1 MTIDPGVPLVVEH
14 LTKSFR
20 GTLRTR
26 AWSAVADLSFT
37 VASGRVLGIIGPN
50 GSGKTTALR
59 CALGHLKPTSGSIR
73 VFGAAPLRDRSRR
86 GIGFAPERFEPSPIR
101 TGRQTLELLARSSG
115 SAPTEAEQRANAA
128 LERFGLASAADRRVA
143 GYSKGMRRRLAIA
156 QALQHDPQLVILDE
170 PFDGLDP
177 LGVSLVREELAARA
191 RSGTAIV
198 ISSHQLADVEAVAT
212 DLLVVHH
219 GRAVAQGTA
228 SEVLDRRGVQRL
240 EVTGLTDAQWNELM
254 TWVRAHGGSPIGP
267 TPVRESLEQVF
278 QRWVGRDN
286 ASSADEGRGESAP

>member
-1 MTIDPGVPLVVEH
+1 MTIDPGVPLVVDH

-20 GTLRTR
+20 GTFRSR
-26 AWSAVADLSFT
+26 AWSAVADLSFSVT
-37 VASGRVLGIIGPN
+37 RGRVLGIIGPN

-59 CALGHLKPTSGSIR
+59 CSLGFLKPSSGTIR
-73 VFGAAPLRDRSRR
+73 VFGEAPLRDRSRR
-86 GIGFAPERFEPSPIR
+86 GIGFAPERFEPSSIR
-101 TGRQTLELLARSSG
+101 TGRQTLELLARASG
-115 SAPTEAEQRANAA
+115 AAPTEAEQRANAA
-128 LERFGLASAADRRVA
+128 LERFGLSSAADRRVS

-177 LGVSLVREELAARA
+177 LGVALVREELAARA
-191 RSGTAIV
+191 RTGTAIV

-240 EVTGLTDAQWNELM
+240 EVTGLSDAQWEELLA
-254 TWVRAHGGSPIGP
+254 WVRERGGSPIGP
-267 TPVRESLEQVF
+267 TPARESLEQVF
-278 QRWVGRDN
+278 QRWVGRDRGSRAN
-286 ASSADEGRGESAP
+286 DERGESAP